1 MKHSHAGKS
10 SLNFF
15 KPEELFDIIDIKQDM
30 IVLDAGCGQ
39 GDISESI
46 SQYVSKVISVD
57 QDEESID
64 ILKNKNIKNIN
75 AVIGDI
81 NNIEFIDNS
90 LIDICFLINVLH
102 GFVAN
107 KEKNAIDELER
118 VIKKNSQLVIVEFKK
133 DASIGPPKEIKLSK
147 EEVKNIFSQF
157 EEKAYK
163 EFEFHYEI
171 VLFKI

>member
-57 QDEESID
+57 QD
-64 ILKNKNIKNIN
+64 
-75 AVIGDI
+75 
-81 NNIEFIDNS
+81 
-90 LIDICFLINVLH
+90 
-102 GFVAN
+102 
-107 KEKNAIDELER
+107 
-118 VIKKNSQLVIVEFKK
+118 
-133 DASIGPPKEIKLSK
+133 
-147 EEVKNIFSQF
+147 
-157 EEKAYK
+157 
-163 EFEFHYEI
+163 
-171 VLFKI
+171 